1 MEIFLLVG
9 CMMSLFYVISFGCYG
24 GGLLK
29 KGVIILR
36 IELVNDEDLIYYRNK
51 NARPFVEILIFMELL
66 SLHIPA

>member
-1 MEIFLLVG
+1 MLL
-9 CMMSLFYVISFGCYG
+9 LW

-51 NARPFVEILIFMELL
+51 NARLFVEILIFMELL